1 LGVSL
6 ISESVWRQPVRR
18 AVGKVADAPDT
29 GFATRGIY
37 TAGSME

>member
-6 ISESVWRQPVRR
+6 ISESVWGQAVGR
-18 AVGKVADAPDT
+18 AVGRAADAPDT

-37 TAGSME
+37 ITGSLE